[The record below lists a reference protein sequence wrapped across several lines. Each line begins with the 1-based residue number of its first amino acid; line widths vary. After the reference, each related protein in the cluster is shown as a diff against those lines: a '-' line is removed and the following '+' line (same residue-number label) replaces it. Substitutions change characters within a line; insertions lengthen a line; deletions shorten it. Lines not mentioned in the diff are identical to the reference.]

1 VAAPVAHAVAIDQG
15 TTGLKIGIVSFAG
28 ETVWSEYHETVT
40 AFGSGGKA
48 TQDADEWWRLITA
61 ALERGL
67 GAVDPSTVTAL
78 CTTGM
83 WASTVPVDENGEPVG
98 DVLLWFDSQGAA
110 QSARVIAGPV
120 AGLKPLVAM
129 RWVRSTAGVPS
140 TDGRDPM
147 GHMLHLQHH
156 RPETHRAARWYL
168 EPIDQLSMRFTGVA
182 AATHA
187 SMGGAFLTD
196 NRHMSRLRYDADL
209 VRLAGVD
216 ASKLPPLVPIGSV
229 VGTVRDGLG
238 LSTSTRVVAGIPDL
252 HAAAVGTGM
261 VRDFESHIAISTSSW
276 IGCPVPFKRTDVL
289 HQMASIPGLRP
300 DSYVLANSHETAG
313 KCLQWLRDAL
323 FPERSYD
330 DLLAMAATAPAG
342 ANDVLFT
349 PWLLGERSP
358 VDDRSARAGF
368 HNMSIETTGADL
380 VRAVLEGVA
389 HNARW
394 LHEHVERFCKRRIDV
409 LRIFGGGAQ
418 SDLWCQIH
426 ADVMNRT
433 IERVADPLNTCMVGC
448 ALFAGLSLGE
458 IDVDDVRSLVPI
470 DRTFTPNP
478 SVRAAYDPLYD
489 EFPNL
494 YKSQK
499 RMFARLNG
507 RG

>member
-1 VAAPVAHAVAIDQG
+1 MSHALAIDQG
-15 TTGLKIGIVSFAG
+15 TTGLKIGIVSFTG
-28 ETVWSEYHETVT
+28 ETAWSEYHETVT
-40 AFGSGGKA
+40 AFGPGGQA
-48 TQDADEWWRLITA
+48 TQDADEWWRLITTS
-61 ALERGL
+61 LERGL
-67 GAVDPSTVTAL
+67 DAVDPSTIAAV

-83 WASTVPVDENGEPVG
+83 WASTVPVDETGTPVG
-98 DVLLWFDSQGAA
+98 AAVLWLDSQGASE
-110 QSARVIAGPV
+110 SARVIAGPV
-120 AGLKPLVAM
+120 AGFKPGAAL
-129 RWVRSTAGVPS
+129 RWVRATGGVPS
-140 TDGRDPM
+140 ADGRDPI

-156 RPETHRAARWYL
+156 RPEIHRAARWYL
-168 EPIDQLSMRFTGVA
+168 EPIDQVAMRFTGVA

-187 SMGGAFLTD
+187 SMAAAFLTD
-196 NRHMSRLRYDADL
+196 NRDMSSLHYDADL
-209 VRLAGVD
+209 VRRAGLD

-238 LSTSTRVVAGIPDL
+238 LPTSTRVVAGVPDL

-261 VRDFESHIAISTSSW
+261 VREFESHVAISTSSW
-276 IGCPVPFKRTDVL
+276 IGCPVPFKKTDVL
-289 HQMASIPGLRP
+289 HQMASLPGLRP
-300 DSYVLANSHETAG
+300 GSYVLANSHETAG

-323 FPERSYD
+323 FPGRSYD
-330 DLLAMAATAPAG
+330 DLLAMAATSPPG

-368 HNMSIETTGADL
+368 HNLSIETTGADL

-426 ADVMNRT
+426 ADVMDRT

-458 IDVDDVRSLVPI
+458 VRVDDVRSLVPI

-478 SVRAAYDPLYD
+478 SVRTAYDRLYA
-489 EFPNL
+489 EFPKL

-499 RMFARLNG
+499 GMFARLNG
-507 RG
+507 RT

>member
-1 VAAPVAHAVAIDQG
+1 MAEPVAHAVAIDQG

-28 ETVWSEYHETVT
+28 ETAWSEYHETVT
-40 AFGSGGKA
+40 SFGPGGQA
-48 TQDADEWWRLITA
+48 TQDANEWWRLISA

-67 GAVDPSTVTAL
+67 RAVDPATVTAL

-83 WASTVPVDENGEPVG
+83 WASTVPVDETGAPVG
-98 DVLLWFDSQGAA
+98 DVLVWLDSQGASR
-110 QSARVIAGPV
+110 SARVIAGPV
-120 AGLKPLVAM
+120 AGLKPLAAL

-140 TDGRDPM
+140 ADGRDPI
-147 GHMLHLQHH
+147 GHMLHLQHD
-156 RPETHRAARWYL
+156 RPEVHRAARWYL
-168 EPIDQLSMRFTGVA
+168 EPIDHLSMRFTGVA

-196 NRHMSRLRYDADL
+196 NRDMSKLRYDSDL
-209 VRLAGVD
+209 IGRAGLD

-229 VGTVRDGLG
+229 VGTVREGLG
-238 LSTSTRVVAGIPDL
+238 LPTSTRVVAGIPDL

-261 VRDFESHIAISTSSW
+261 VRDFETHIAISTSSW
-276 IGCPVPFKRTDVL
+276 IGCPVPFKKTDVL
-289 HQMASIPGLRP
+289 HPMASLPGLRP

-313 KCLQWLRDAL
+313 KCLQWLRDTL
-323 FPERSYD
+323 FPGRSYD
-330 DLLAMAATAPAG
+330 DLLAMAATSPPG

-368 HNMSIETTGADL
+368 HNLSIETTGADL

-426 ADVMNRT
+426 ADVMDRA

-458 IDVDDVRSLVPI
+458 VRADEVRSLVPI
-470 DRTFTPNP
+470 DRTFRPEP
-478 SVRAAYDPLYD
+478 AVRATYDRLYG
-489 EFPNL
+489 EFPKL

-499 RMFARLNG
+499 GMFARLN
-507 RG
+507 RP